1 MAGLLRNL
9 LVILRAL
16 FSYRSATPLSATRVD
31 FWVTPLDTGITTL
44 KSDRYFQMAES
55 AQVDYVIRTG
65 LIRDMLAGGYSF
77 VNLSQWSRFLKPVRL
92 FSRITVVTRVLYADD
107 KCAWFHHSF
116 QAGQAIHAE
125 VFVKMK
131 FKKGPVTVAPAQLLG
146 ALDLFAGAKP
156 AALQQ
161 WDEALA
167 SAAATPL
174 TAEPLR
180 F

>member
-16 FSYRSATPLSATRVD
+16 FSYRSAAPLSPTQVNFR
-31 FWVTPLDTGITTL
+31 VTPLDTGITTL

-55 AQVDYVIRTG
+55 AQFDYVIRTG

-77 VNLSQWSRFLKPVRL
+77 VNLSQWSRFIRPIRL
-92 FSRITVVTRVLYADD
+92 FSRLTVVTRVVHADD

-116 QAGQAIHAE
+116 HVQQAIHAE

-146 ALDLFAGAKP
+146 PMPSFNGAKP